1 MNEYNREKIVSCH
14 HYLFWNKMC
23 TKDKYQLHVSHLTYK
38 VLSPLKC
45 KTKKYAL
52 LMLIKVAFIVYFL
65 LGLIRAA
72 TVEYSIEYLPKG
84 MQKNLLLT
92 NAVVSS
98 AYL

>member
-1 MNEYNREKIVSCH
+1 
-14 HYLFWNKMC
+14 
-23 TKDKYQLHVSHLTYK
+23 
-38 VLSPLKC
+38 
-45 KTKKYAL
+45 
-52 LMLIKVAFIVYFL
+52 MLIKVAFIVYFL

>member
-1 MNEYNREKIVSCH
+1 MPSLLILKQNVHKRQVPTSCIPFNLQGIV
-14 HYLFWNKMC
+14 
-23 TKDKYQLHVSHLTYK
+23 T
-38 VLSPLKC
+38 LKC

-72 TVEYSIEYLPKG
+72 TAEYSIEYLPKG

-98 AYL
+98 ANL